1 MLMLLLLLLL
11 LLRLELGLIRS
22 TRRRAP
28 ALCVDG
34 LNWLDWQFD
43 IGNRGSLLLIFLV
56 IDSHPNRSGC
66 KVIV

>member
-1 MLMLLLLLLL
+1 MLLLL
-11 LLRLELGLIRS
+11 LLRLGLGLIRS
-22 TRRRAP
+22 PRRRAP

-56 IDSHPNRSGC
+56 IDSHLNRSLCQLVGL
-66 KVIV
+66 